1 MLAFLLLHTVLSL
14 DATRPLMHWS
24 SADGPHSFD
33 DMAIDVKNIL
43 TKIDP
48 EKEQLTFGFVFEELD
63 LNTLQTLKNKISSD
77 ETLSSQFYPFVR
89 GKFRITSNH
98 NGRRVQSFEDYLNLE
113 DPSIQ
118 VVVFEPKT
126 QAEMEAFFTKAR
138 EYEQTSGRNVGY
150 FVTSDQPVALPSP
163 KSPYRGVVF
172 ATEYMTYNTSTN
184 YVGPLSVTPFTLQAL
199 LIVLITFLGACIGNI
214 CMSEVQV
221 PITYL
226 HKELP
231 IRKEY

>member
-1 MLAFLLLHTVLSL
+1 MLALFFLSAVLSL
-14 DATRPLMHWS
+14 EPTRPLMHWS
-24 SADGPHSFD
+24 RTDGLHTFD
-33 DMAIDVKNIL
+33 DAAINVKNIL

-48 EKEQLTFGFVFEELD
+48 NKEQLTFGFVFDELD
-63 LNTLQTLKNKISSD
+63 LNTLQNLKNKISEDNS
-77 ETLSSQFYPFVR
+77 LSSQFYPFVS
-89 GKFRITSNH
+89 GKFRVATNH
-98 NGRRVQSFEDYLNLE
+98 NGRRVSSFQDFLNLE
-113 DPSIQ
+113 DPKMH

-126 QAEMEAFFTKAR
+126 ESEMQDFFKQALD
-138 EYEQTSGRNVGY
+138 YEQTSERKVGF
-150 FVTSDQPVALPSP
+150 FVTSDQPVSLPSP

-199 LIVLITFLGACIGNI
+199 LIVLITFMGACIGNF

>member
-1 MLAFLLLHTVLSL
+1 MLALLLISTVLSL
-14 DATRPLMHWS
+14 EPTRPLMHWS
-24 SADGPHSFD
+24 RANGPHSFD
-33 DMAIDVKNIL
+33 DVAIDVKNIL

-48 EKEQLTFGFVFEELD
+48 NKEQLTFGFVFDQLD
-63 LNTLQTLKNKISSD
+63 LNTLQNLKNKISSD
-77 ETLSSQFYPFVR
+77 ETLSSQFYPFVS
-89 GKFRITSNH
+89 GKFRVASNH
-98 NGRRVQSFEDYLNLE
+98 NGRRVKSFQEFQNLE

-118 VVVFEPKT
+118 VVVFEPKQSGDMET
-126 QAEMEAFFTKAR
+126 FFQEAENYAKTNER
-138 EYEQTSGRNVGY
+138 RVGY

-184 YVGPLSVTPFTLQAL
+184 YVGPLSVTPFTFQAL
-199 LIVLITFLGACIGNI
+199 LIVLITFLGACIGNC

>member
-1 MLAFLLLHTVLSL
+1 MLALLLISTVLSL
-14 DATRPLMHWS
+14 EPTRPLMHWS
-24 SADGPHSFD
+24 RANGPHSFD
-33 DMAIDVKNIL
+33 DVAIDVKNIL

-48 EKEQLTFGFVFEELD
+48 NKEQLTFGFVFDQLD
-63 LNTLQTLKNKISSD
+63 LNTLQTFKTKISDD
-77 ETLSSQFYPFVR
+77 EALSSQFYPFVQ
-89 GKFRITSNH
+89 GKFRLATNH
-98 NGRRVQSFEDYLNLE
+98 KGRRVQSFQEFLNLE
-113 DPSIQ
+113 DPALH

-126 QAEMEAFFTKAR
+126 SAEMQAFYKQAEQ
-138 EYEQTSGRNVGY
+138 YEQTSGRSVGY
-150 FVTSDQPVALPSP
+150 FVTSDQPVALPNP

-184 YVGPLSVTPFTLQAL
+184 YVGPLSVTPFTFQAL
-199 LIVLITFLGACIGNI
+199 IIVLVTFLGACIGNM